1 MGSIEAVDKL
11 RVRGCI
17 DMPMLKRRLCAE
29 TGEDGIVDA
38 LGAIADEIERE
49 VAERYQILPVDV
61 EGVPIHVGDRLVSY
75 DAETRIEV
83 LAVAADYVVDE
94 NGCTSLA
101 RNCLHFKHR
110 TLEEVL
116 IDAMQFGFSSR
127 AGDDVGDKAK
137 EYADEIREL
146 IGGSE

>member
-1 MGSIEAVDKL
+1 MSELESIGKL

-17 DMPMLKRRLCAE
+17 DMPMLKRRLCTE
-29 TGEDGIVDA
+29 TGEDGIADA

-49 VAERYQILPVDV
+49 VAERFMELPRDS

-101 RNCLHFKHR
+101 RNCCHVKRR

-116 IDAMQFGFSSR
+116 LDIVMLPQVLVKVR
-127 AGDDVGDKAK
+127 VEDVKP
-137 EYADEIREL
+137 YADEIREL